1 MLKRKILFFIFFL
14 SIPLSSCSLKKNN
27 TKINQIE
34 NQKTPEEKKI
44 SNVIEAKDKET
55 LDHQNRIREIVID
68 LHGFTLNEANQKVS
82 EFIQD
87 CYDQNVI
94 KINVITGKGL
104 RSKNLNDPYQS
115 KDLSI
120 LKYSVPNFIKN
131 SPLLMSKI
139 IKIDQQAVDSPSKGN
154 FEIYLKKKL

>member
-1 MLKRKILFFIFFL
+1 MTNKLSDKDKKDWQNFL
-14 SIPLSSCSLKKNN
+14 ESS
-27 TKINQIE
+27 
-34 NQKTPEEKKI
+34 EKLD
-44 SNVIEAKDKET
+44 NKDKET
-55 LDHQNRIREIVID
+55 LDHQNRIGEKVID
-68 LHGFTLNEANQKVS
+68 LHGFTLEEANQKVS

-94 KINVITGKGL
+94 KINIITGKGL
-104 RSKNLNDPYQS
+104 RSKNLDDPYQS

-120 LKYSVPNFIKN
+120 LKHSVPNYIKDN
-131 SPLLMSKI
+131 PNLMSKI

>member
-1 MLKRKILFFIFFL
+1 MTKKLSDKDKKDWQNFL
-14 SIPLSSCSLKKNN
+14 
-27 TKINQIE
+27 E
-34 NQKTPEEKKI
+34 NSEKLD
-44 SNVIEAKDKET
+44 NKDKET
-55 LDHQNRIREIVID
+55 LDHQNRIGEKVID
-68 LHGFTLNEANQKVS
+68 LHGFTLEEANQKVS

-94 KINVITGKGL
+94 KINIITGKGL
-104 RSKNLNDPYQS
+104 RSKNLDDPYQS

-120 LKYSVPNFIKN
+120 LKHSVPNYIKDN
-131 SPLLMSKI
+131 PQLMSKI

>member
-1 MLKRKILFFIFFL
+1 MTKKLSDKDNKDWQNFL
-14 SIPLSSCSLKKNN
+14 ESS
-27 TKINQIE
+27 
-34 NQKTPEEKKI
+34 EKLD
-44 SNVIEAKDKET
+44 NKDKET
-55 LDHQNRIREIVID
+55 LDLQNRIGEKVID
-68 LHGFTLNEANQKVS
+68 LHGFTLDEANQKVS

-94 KINVITGKGL
+94 KINIITGKGL
-104 RSKNLNDPYQS
+104 RSKNLDDPYQS

-120 LKYSVPNFIKN
+120 LKHSVPNYIKDN
-131 SPLLMSKI
+131 PQLMSKI